1 MTELM
6 QHRRLRYALVVA
18 GIALAVLIPSFLN
31 FFYQGLA
38 TSAVI
43 TALMALSLVVLMGFV
58 GQVSFA
64 QYAFAAFGAFTV
76 GSLVIGHGVNYWVAM
91 ALGTA
96 FATVAGVLLG
106 IPALRLR
113 GLLLA
118 ILTVAFAL
126 FVDNF
131 VLAPGIWDG
140 FSGGAN
146 GWSGVPF
153 PTLFGIK
160 LDYYSFYL
168 FVLGILLLAV
178 LLVWNLRTGKVGRV
192 LRAIRDSDIA
202 AGTLGIHVAAWKLA
216 AFGLSAGMAGL
227 AGTLLAVADA
237 SVSGGPAS
245 AYGFPFS
252 VQLVASIIVFGSGLI
267 FSAPLVGIF
276 VVFVPELL
284 DHTPLSHQWF
294 PLLLGVLLVAQLV
307 YTPDGVLTK
316 TQRDIT
322 HLAHALRRRRHG
334 SEVSAVRAA

>member
-1 MTELM
+1 MTEFR
-6 QHRRLRYALVVA
+6 QHRKLRYALVLA

-43 TALMALSLVVLMGFV
+43 TALLALSLVVLTGFV

-64 QYAFAAFGAFTV
+64 QFSFAALGAFTV
-76 GSLVIGHGVNYWVAM
+76 GSLVVGHGVNYWVAM

-96 FATVAGVLLG
+96 FATVTGVLVG

-118 ILTVAFAL
+118 ILTVAVAL

-131 VLAPGIWDG
+131 VLAPGIWNG

-146 GWSGVPF
+146 GWSGIDF
-153 PTLFGIK
+153 PSLFGAK
-160 LDYYSFYL
+160 LGYYTFYL
-168 FVLGILLLAV
+168 FTLGVLLAAV
-178 LLVWNLRTGKVGRV
+178 LLVWNLRIGKAGRV
-192 LRAIRDSDIA
+192 LRAIRDSDLA
-202 AGTLGIHVAAWKLA
+202 ASTLGLNVAAWKLA
-216 AFGLSAGMAGL
+216 AFGLSAGLAGL
-227 AGTLLAVADA
+227 AGTLFAVADA

-245 AYGFPFS
+245 AYSFQFS
-252 VQLVASIIVFGSGLI
+252 VQLVASLIVFGTGLI

-276 VVFVPELL
+276 FIFAPQLL

-316 TQRDIT
+316 TERDVM
-322 HLAHALRRRRHG
+322 HFVRLLSRRRRV
-334 SEVSAVRAA
+334 EPTIVRAG